1 MDSLPNQSSMKIV
14 ELGTRDDV
22 CETHGAYVSTGR
34 RIMSREFWTICE
46 PCARAATAKR
56 EAEEAAQRQEEA
68 ERFVQR
74 AVSQSG
80 IPLRFRDRGFGNFVV
95 KNEGQRKA
103 FEVAQRFYREWDVTT
118 ARGEFLI
125 FQGKPG
131 TGKTHLACAIA
142 HNLLRAGYTASYVN
156 AIDAIR
162 IIRDTWRRNSERTE
176 MQALE
181 AFERLDLLV
190 LDEIGVQFST
200 EAERTQL
207 FDILNRRYR
216 DCKPTIL
223 LTNLDLNGMEEVLGE
238 RIFDRFRE
246 VATVVTFDWDSQRK
260 RVAA

>member
-1 MDSLPNQSSMKIV
+1 MVALFNPNATKVV
-14 ELGTRDDV
+14 ELGTRTEN
-22 CETHGAYVSTGR
+22 CEHHGDYESTGR
-34 RIMSREFWTICE
+34 RIMTREFWTICGVCE
-46 PCARAATAKR
+46 RESEQKRIAQESAKR
-56 EAEEAAQRQEEA
+56 QLEA
-68 ERFVQR
+68 ERFIQR
-74 AVSQSG
+74 ALSQSG

-95 KNEGQRKA
+95 KNDGQRKA
-103 FEVAQRFYREWDVTT
+103 FEVAQRFLHDWDETA

-142 HNLLRAGYTASYVN
+142 HNLLRQGYTASYVN

-162 IIRDTWRRNSERTE
+162 VIRDTWRRGSERTE
-176 MQALE
+176 MQALD

-216 DCKPTIL
+216 ECKPTIL
-223 LTNLDLNGMEEVLGE
+223 LTNLDLNGVEEVLGE

-246 VATVVTFDWDSQRK
+246 VATVVTFDWESQRT
-260 RVAA
+260 RVPA